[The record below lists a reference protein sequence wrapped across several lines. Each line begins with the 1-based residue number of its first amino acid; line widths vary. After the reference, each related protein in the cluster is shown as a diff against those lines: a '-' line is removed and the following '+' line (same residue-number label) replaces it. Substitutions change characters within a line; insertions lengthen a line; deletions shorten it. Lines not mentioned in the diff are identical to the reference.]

1 MSVSSVTLNLESRLE
16 AYNLKV
22 VDLIV
27 ALNLESKSRFCDI
40 KITDIYRVEYFSRP
54 EIFDALHNSFKFPTL
69 SHKPFRVLS
78 RLATFD

>member
-40 KITDIYRVEYFSRP
+40 KITDVEYFSRP
-54 EIFDALHNSFKFPTL
+54 EIFDALHNSFEFSTL
-69 SHKPFRVLS
+69 SQTL
-78 RLATFD
+78 

>member
-1 MSVSSVTLNLESRLE
+1 MKISEKKFTSFMSVSSVTLNLESRLE

-40 KITDIYRVEYFSRP
+40 KIILRYCFYRVEYFS
-54 EIFDALHNSFKFPTL
+54 
-69 SHKPFRVLS
+69 KPDTQKSKR
-78 RLATFD
+78 DPGKW

>member
-40 KITDIYRVEYFSRP
+40 KITDIVLIELS
-54 EIFDALHNSFKFPTL
+54 IFQGQKFLMLYTIVLNFLL
-69 SHKPFRVLS
+69 SLTNPLES
-78 RLATFD
+78 YLA